1 MGEEETKAEA
11 LYSIRLDRIDGRKIT
26 LTKLMVDDLGE
37 RRKTENVYEL
47 AENSQ
52 KTPDDLITYLG
63 KMVNVT
69 LVNNKVY
76 DVTSA

>member
-37 RRKTENVYEL
+37 RRKTEDVYEL

-52 KTPDDLITYLG
+52 KTLDDLIPYLG